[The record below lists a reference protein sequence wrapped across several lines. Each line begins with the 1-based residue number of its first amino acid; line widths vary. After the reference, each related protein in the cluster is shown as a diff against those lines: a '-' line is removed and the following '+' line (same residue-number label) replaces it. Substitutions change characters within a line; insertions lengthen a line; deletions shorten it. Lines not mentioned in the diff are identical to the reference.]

1 MIVYRITL
9 AKWAGQLTAS
19 GRAARWNSN
28 GHFMIYSASTR
39 ALACLENM
47 VHRRGIGA
55 DGLFRTTL
63 IDIPEELKIK
73 EIDKKKLPADW
84 QEYTNYAFCQ
94 AMGDAWL
101 EGNMTTVLRVPSAI
115 IPEEFNYLIN
125 PQHPGFGRIKVQATE
140 AFAFDKRLRLP
151 I

>member
-1 MIVYRITL
+1 MMLYRITL

-28 GHFMIYSASTR
+28 GHFMIYAASTR

-47 VHRRGIGA
+47 VHRRGMGSDELFQTTVIQIP
-55 DGLFRTTL
+55 DG
-63 IDIPEELKIK
+63 LKIK
-73 EIDKKKLPADW
+73 EIGKKKLPADW
-84 QEYTNYAFCQ
+84 QEFTSYAFCQ

-101 EGNMTTVLRVPSAI
+101 KGNSTPLLRVPSAI

-125 PQHPGFGRIKVQATE
+125 PRHPDFGRIKVQSIE
-140 AFAFDKRLRLP
+140 SFAFDERLL
-151 I
+151 